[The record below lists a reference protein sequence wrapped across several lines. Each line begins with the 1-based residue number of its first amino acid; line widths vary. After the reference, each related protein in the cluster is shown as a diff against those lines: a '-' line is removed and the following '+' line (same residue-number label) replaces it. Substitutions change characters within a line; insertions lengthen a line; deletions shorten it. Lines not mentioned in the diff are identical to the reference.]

1 MPKIPEIV
9 LRIQME
15 KFIVFL
21 LTGIFRI
28 ISGGGPLIL
37 VGIFWPKF
45 AVPFLTNQFFALIRE
60 FGKRIKKNKSHSY
73 WLAWF
78 DQKM

>member
-37 VGIFWPKF
+37 VGIF
-45 AVPFLTNQFFALIRE
+45 
-60 FGKRIKKNKSHSY
+60 
-73 WLAWF
+73 
-78 DQKM
+78 